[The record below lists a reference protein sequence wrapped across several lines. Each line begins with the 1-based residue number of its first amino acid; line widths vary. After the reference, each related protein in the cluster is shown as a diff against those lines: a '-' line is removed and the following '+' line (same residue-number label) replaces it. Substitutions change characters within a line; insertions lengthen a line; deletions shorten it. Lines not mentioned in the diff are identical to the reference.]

1 MDEPTH
7 ARRRLAPHPIADSVH
22 EVPTGVEVPIKTFF
36 IEVQLKQTEAVQ
48 VIKAMKT
55 VMAAKPFATKPKQ
68 RLRPGVGGPGSQ
80 EERVWPRPCS
90 HKFKN
95 PRHAESDRKSTKQRL
110 RPGVGG
116 PGSQEEEKKWPK
128 RWRTPSGGLTSPG

>member
-80 EERVWPRPCS
+80 EEEMHFLSGTALVW
-90 HKFKN
+90 
-95 PRHAESDRKSTKQRL
+95 KS
-110 RPGVGG
+110 
-116 PGSQEEEKKWPK
+116 
-128 RWRTPSGGLTSPG
+128 RTSAKAMDF